1 MEDLK
6 DVMQALGFGG
16 MTAAT
21 ALYLSMTLHRLL
33 TQRNG
38 SRPKT
43 LTDVVRILERH
54 SAEEAGWHREQMEA
68 TQRQTEAVHDLR
80 VDMAR
85 LIGRGDAPG
94 R

>member
-1 MEDLK
+1 MGEIRDL
-6 DVMQALGFGG
+6 MQALGYGG
-16 MTAAT
+16 VTAAT
-21 ALYLSMTLHRLL
+21 ALYLAMTLHRVV

-54 SAEEAGWHREQMEA
+54 GADEAGWHQEQMHA
-68 TQRQTEAVHDLR
+68 TQRQTEAVHELR

-85 LIGRGDAPG
+85 LMGRSDQ
-94 R
+94 